1 MLAIDALAIGRT
13 VLVDQAKK
21 KAPVAVAPGRESG
34 DLTGTF
40 VIVSSGNNRK
50 PPAIIPGCPGQ
61 EYKLC
66 VCRHAPAEFRPYLSH
81 PQLHRH
87 AQQPDPPFL
96 IHWAITAVSLWVAS
110 HLFRGLK
117 FDGTG
122 ALVVSALLLGLANAV
137 VKPLLIV
144 LTLPLTLV
152 TFGLFLLVINAL
164 MILLVAALVKG
175 FRVSGFWTALFAS
188 IFISLLSIVIGSF
201 VTSNDPAEKV
211 QMPQSGNWL

>member
-1 MLAIDALAIGRT
+1 MLNN
-13 VLVDQAKK
+13 
-21 KAPVAVAPGRESG
+21 
-34 DLTGTF
+34 LT
-40 VIVSSGNNRK
+40 
-50 PPAIIPGCPGQ
+50 
-61 EYKLC
+61 
-66 VCRHAPAEFRPYLSH
+66 
-81 PQLHRH
+81 
-87 AQQPDPPFL
+87 PFL
-96 IHWAITAVSLWVAS
+96 VHWAITGISLWVAS

-117 FDGTG
+117 FDSTG
-122 ALVVSALLLGLANAV
+122 ALIVSALLLGLANAI

-188 IFISLLSIVIGSF
+188 IFISLLSILIGSL
-201 VTSNDPAEKV
+201 VTGGDPAEKV